1 MKQILVGSILAVSA
15 RDLPKFAVLYAFIGA
30 IHWLARR
37 QLLAASEAVHRKT
50 RRSLLW
56 DLVFYSSFSVVVT
69 SSVATA
75 GVLLVFCFLIIPA
88 ITGSLFTRRIAYAL
102 AIGWLGG
109 VAASAVGLAASFEFE
124 LPTGAAMA
132 LAFTLMLVIG
142 AALIMRIPTN
152 TRLFGY
158 PALAIVLFLLAAGA
172 GLWLLVGIQ
181 LSDLP
186 QRRRRPSRP

>member
-56 DLVFYSSFSVVVT
+56 DFVFYSSFSVVVT

-88 ITGSLFTRRIAYAL
+88 IAGSLFTRRIAYAL
-102 AIGWLGG
+102 GIGCL
-109 VAASAVGLAASFEFE
+109 E
-124 LPTGAAMA
+124 A
-132 LAFTLMLVIG
+132 LRPAPSVWPRHLNSSCRR
-142 AALIMRIPTN
+142 ALQWP
-152 TRLFGY
+152 
-158 PALAIVLFLLAAGA
+158 LL
-172 GLWLLVGIQ
+172 
-181 LSDLP
+181 
-186 QRRRRPSRP
+186 SR